1 MAKDLTYTAG
11 GHFYGSAARTARKPG
26 YFQRGASWLAAL
38 RTSRNDLAIEQYI
51 NEHGGVLTD
60 SVEREIA
67 KRFIDPAP
75 GRF

>member
-11 GHFYGSAARTARKPG
+11 SSFLRLGRAPSASRAIFSAAQAGSPPCAPRA
-26 YFQRGASWLAAL
+26 
-38 RTSRNDLAIEQYI
+38 TSRRSSRYI

>member
-1 MAKDLTYTAG
+1 MAKDLTYAAG
-11 GHFYGSAARTARKPG
+11 GHFYGSARTARKPG

-38 RTSRNDLAIEQYI
+38 RVSRNEQAIEQFI

>member
-1 MAKDLTYTAG
+1 VAKNLAFTAG
-11 GHFYGSAARTARKPG
+11 GYFPGSARTERKPT
-26 YFQRGASWLAAL
+26 YFQRGASWLAGL
-38 RTSRNDLAIEQYI
+38 RTSRNEAAIEQFI